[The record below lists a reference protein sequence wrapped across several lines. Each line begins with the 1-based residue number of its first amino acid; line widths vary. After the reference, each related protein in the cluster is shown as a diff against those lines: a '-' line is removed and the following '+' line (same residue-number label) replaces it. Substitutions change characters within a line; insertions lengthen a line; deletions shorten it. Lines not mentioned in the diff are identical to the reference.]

1 MTNVNTQMRKG
12 FTMIELI
19 FVIVIIGILAAV
31 AIPKLSANRD
41 DAAAKV
47 CEQGAGNLLSELS
60 GYYAKNGYWDKIENV
75 SSLPLGVTLT
85 AGNGKNGIKEA
96 AGTTLVNGGAI
107 TYVCN
112 GEDVVTYT
120 AQTSQITDVQG
131 IKHDQMG
138 LIVADVGTAT
148 TIPAKIVSTDFTARD
163 FFKAAPGYIIGG
175 N

>member
-1 MTNVNTQMRKG
+1 MTHTNMRKG

-47 CEQGAGNLLSELS
+47 CEQGAGNLLSEIS
-60 GYYAKNGYWDKIENV
+60 GYYAKNGYWDNIENI
-75 SSLPLGVTLT
+75 SSLPVGVATA

-96 AGTTLVNGGAI
+96 AGTVLVNGGTL

-112 GEDVVTYT
+112 GEDVVTFT
-120 AQTSQITDVQG
+120 AKTGQITDTKG
-131 IKHDQMG
+131 IVHDQMG

-163 FFKAAPGYIIGG
+163 FFKADPGYVIGG